1 MSQNDRGLPR
11 TLSEPGPGCQ
21 TIRVASGAPD
31 FELGTDGPS
40 LLLVGV
46 DGSRTSLRAAAYAS
60 GLARRQG
67 CRLLVLFVYR
77 TPPTAGA
84 APGAVQAMTE
94 ASLAEADELE
104 HQLRARAAEIG
115 LDLEFRSVFGDP
127 WTELTR
133 AADETRADAVIV
145 GASEHAGHRIIGSL
159 ATRLVRAGR
168 WPVTVVP

>member
-1 MSQNDRGLPR
+1 M
-11 TLSEPGPGCQ
+11 
-21 TIRVASGAPD
+21 APSAPE

-40 LLLVGV
+40 LILVGV
-46 DGSRTSLRAAAYAS
+46 DGSRTSLRAAAYAA

-67 CRLLVLFVYR
+67 CRLLALFVYHA
-77 TPPTAGA
+77 PPSVGAAAGA
-84 APGAVQAMTE
+84 VAAMTE
-94 ASLAEADELE
+94 ASQAEAEELKR
-104 HQLRARAAEIG
+104 QMLARAAEIG
-115 LDLEFRSVFGDP
+115 LDAEFRSVFGDP

-133 AADETRADAVIV
+133 AAEETRADAVIV